1 MKFSDGNQ
9 LSYTIVDKDTKLS
22 GQLPPSA
29 AKYRWLTGA
38 NSRWFLLF
46 VLVSAAAVSTAITIN
61 LGAYAH
67 DAASAHVPRGFI
79 FSAAISD
86 GFLQPRWVQF
96 LHIGLGSPLFTFQP
110 SRPYY
115 GMDILARLGLAHPLG
130 WRVLIGGGLLAA
142 FLGTFY
148 LVRLATDR
156 SWPALAA
163 AAAYLYAPYML
174 HNALVRGS
182 NEVFG
187 MFLYPWVLWGL
198 LWLAQSPSGR
208 RFVVATLIWA
218 ASIGMH
224 VLAPLMLAPIA
235 LLTAFI
241 AGWRWRTPAPLLV
254 LLVGGL
260 LMSPVWLPILEE
272 QSYVQIERDFD
283 SPAAI
288 PLDNPIPLD
297 RLLAPPTVYDIQR
310 DNNSMGDRIGLL
322 HTLLL
327 LLGLPGTLVAFRQ
340 RRRALGVTIGL
351 ATVFGL
357 VFLWL
362 LTASSDLIWQLFD
375 PLLHRVQ
382 YRMRLMGIQ
391 ALVVSIGIGGLAALV
406 ATRWQKLLGLVLTL
420 LFLLLGIP
428 ALYVNLQHRIGS
440 FDGVITFDYVRAIEW
455 QTSGAGLTSYGEF
468 LPFWRRQIFNDAILA
483 ELGQDFDPEARPLAH
498 PPAGVRV
505 LDAHVTSSSWALDLE
520 SAQPAT
526 VTLYLLYYPRWQ
538 ALLDG
543 APVAIH
549 PEAETGYVQ
558 LELPAGRHN
567 LILHYGHSTLQ
578 RIGTG
583 ISLLI
588 ALSLLVLAIR
598 GKRPGESV
606 AAVESAAKGVWEAA
620 PPLWLLVGLALF
632 LGSKWAVIDPYTTIF
647 RCQSTVERVCGVD
660 ATVDVAFVGAPSLR
674 GYTLGDN
681 RFRPGGT
688 AQVVLFWEGESDS
701 LPMLK
706 NFVHIRN
713 SQPDQLINP
722 RTGSDIWAQEDHL
735 TPGGLFLR
743 DFSPGRLYQDEFRV
757 ALPADM
763 PPGEYFLEV
772 GWFNPETGEQTEPV
786 DESLMPP
793 LRELWRSVLLPSITV
808 E

>member
-1 MKFSDGNQ
+1 M
-9 LSYTIVDKDTKLS
+9 S
-22 GQLPPSA
+22 GQLRLSA

-38 NSRWFLLF
+38 NGRWFLLL
-46 VLVSAAAVSTAITIN
+46 VLVSAAAVATAITIN

-96 LHIGLGSPLFTFQP
+96 LHVGLGSPLFTFQP
-110 SRPYY
+110 PLPYY

-130 WRVLIGGGLLAA
+130 WRVLIGGGLLVA
-142 FLGTFY
+142 FLGTFC

-218 ASIGMH
+218 ATIGMH

-235 LLTAFI
+235 LLAAFI

-272 QSYVQIERDFD
+272 QNYVQIERDFD
-283 SPAAI
+283 DPSAI

-322 HTLLL
+322 RTLLL

-340 RRRALGVTIGL
+340 RRQALGVMLGL
-351 ATVFGL
+351 ATAFGL

-362 LTASSDLIWQLFD
+362 LTASSDPIWQLFD

-391 ALVVSIGIGGLAALV
+391 ALVVSIGIGGLVALV
-406 ATRWQKLLGLVLTL
+406 EARWQKSLSLALTL
-420 LFLLLGIP
+420 LFLLLALP

-468 LPFWRRQIFNDAILA
+468 LPLWRRQTFDDAFLA

-543 APVAIH
+543 APVAIR

-558 LELPAGRHN
+558 LDLPAGSHN
-567 LILHYGHSTLQ
+567 LILHYRRSTLQ
-578 RIGTG
+578 WIGAG

-598 GKRPGESV
+598 GKGPGENV
-606 AAVESAAKGVWEAA
+606 AAVESAAKGVREAA
-620 PPLWLLVGLALF
+620 PPVWLLVGLALF
-632 LGSKWAVIDPYTTIF
+632 LGSKSAVIDPYTTIF
-647 RCQSTVERVCGVD
+647 RCQSIAERVCGADV
-660 ATVDVAFVGAPSLR
+660 TVDVVFAGGPSLV
-674 GYTLGDN
+674 GYTVPSYQVQ
-681 RFRPGGT
+681 PG
-688 AQVVLFWEGESDS
+688 AHVRVDLFWKGQTGSD
-701 LPMLK
+701 PMLK
-706 NFVHIRN
+706 SFVHIRN
-713 SQPDQLINP
+713 SNPDQLVNP
-722 RTGSDIWAQEDHL
+722 RTGSDIWAQEDHFA
-735 TPGGLFLR
+735 PGGLFLR
-743 DFSPGRLYQDEFRV
+743 DFLPGRLYQDEFRV
-757 ALPADM
+757 ALPTDM
-763 PPGEYFLEV
+763 LPGEYFLEV
-772 GWFNPETGEQTEPV
+772 GWFNPVTGEQLDPL
-786 DESLMPP
+786 DESITPP
-793 LRELWRSVLLPSITV
+793 MRELWHSVLLPSITV
-808 E
+808 K